1 MPRVAWALAATL
13 VVTGAIRPAVAQP
26 AHLSPISP
34 IAPSGGPPAVTS
46 GEERLGTP
54 PPEPTATSRPRG
66 AASKLPPILGAP
78 VRPANSPP
86 DYREN
91 VRVAGADRGDP
102 PVPVE
107 PGGAHRTSPGRPGEG
122 EEEAP
127 VRRAGAL
134 GAPSDANGTL
144 PARAVEPARKTSTT
158 PAADPVNDF
167 LGQRSTLRDEERGS
181 TGSSGKFGDRL
192 HGLLGNTESW
202 FKSDH
207 VFDGFI
213 SPVTNP
219 FLFEDPR
226 SLTEV
231 RPIFMYQQIPGA
243 QPDMTGGN
251 IWFFGTQARLAVTD
265 RLSFVFHKLGG
276 LSVNPGSGSVFDGQT
291 GFAELWLGPKYTFI
305 RNEDAGRVMA
315 GGLQFQVPVGSKG
328 AFQDTGSLSLVPY
341 LSYAENFCRD
351 WSIGSLNAMLG
362 TGYSI
367 SVNRERSD
375 YYYLSAHVDLDWR
388 NCHQFYPLMELNWL
402 IYTADGNSRPIGSEG
417 RDLINFGGQAQGK
430 GMMTWAIGARYKIS
444 ESAQL
449 GAAFELPVAGP
460 RDIFRYRFTLDFI
473 LRY

>member
-1 MPRVAWALAATL
+1 MPRVAWGLAAML
-13 VVTGAIRPAVAQP
+13 VMTGAIRPAVAQP
-26 AHLSPISP
+26 APISPISP
-34 IAPSGGPPAVTS
+34 VSPIAPAGGPSSS
-46 GEERLGTP
+46 GEQRLGTP
-54 PPEPTATSRPRG
+54 PPEPTPTSRPRG
-66 AASKLPPILGAP
+66 TANKLPPILGAP

-86 DYREN
+86 DYHEN

-102 PVPVE
+102 PVLVE
-107 PGGAHRTSPGRPGEG
+107 PGGPYRTSPGRPGEDD
-122 EEEAP
+122 AP

-134 GAPSDANGTL
+134 GAPLDANGTL
-144 PARAVEPARKTSTT
+144 PARAVEPARKTYNP

-167 LGQRSTLRDEERGS
+167 LGQRSTLREEERGS

-243 QPDMTGGN
+243 QRDFQGGN

-276 LSVNPGSGSVFDGQT
+276 LSMNPGGASAFDGET
-291 GFAELWLGPKYTFI
+291 GFAELWLGPKYTFV
-305 RNEDAGRVMA
+305 RNENAGRVMA
-315 GGLQFQVPVGSKG
+315 AGLQFQAPVGSKG
-328 AFQDTGSLSLVPY
+328 VFQDTGSLSLVPY
-341 LSYAENFCRD
+341 LSYAENFFPDFR
-351 WSIGSLNAMLG
+351 WGSVNAMLG

-367 SVNRERSD
+367 SVNRQRSD
-375 YYYLSAHVDLDWR
+375 YYYLSAHLDLDVG
-388 NCHQFYPLMELNWL
+388 NCHRFYPLTELNWL

-460 RDIFRYRFTLDFI
+460 RDLFRYRFTLDFI